1 MCMYISCS
9 KKADRGHLNT
19 RRMTFWVLSQ
29 SVTSICCSVAQSC
42 LALCDPMDW
51 STPGSP
57 VLHYIPES
65 AQTHVHWVSDIT
77 QPSSRPLLSPSPLLL
92 PSIFPGIRVFSNEL
106 ALCIRWPKYWRPH
119 WSPGKDLQG
128 YKFPLLALSEAIS
141 HRLIWISD
149 ADNVSTA
156 SGKINTNFRFKI
168 YSDSAKTCDFEK
180 VLIIIIFSDRLAKK
194 PFDLLLFSKEV
205 QYI

>member
-1 MCMYISCS
+1 
-9 KKADRGHLNT
+9 
-19 RRMTFWVLSQ
+19 MTPWTGARQVSLSFTISQ
-29 SVTSICCSVAQSC
+29 SLLKLMSTESVTPSNHHLVPCC
-42 LALCDPMDW
+42 
-51 STPGSP
+51 
-57 VLHYIPES
+57 
-65 AQTHVHWVSDIT
+65 
-77 QPSSRPLLSPSPLLL
+77 PLLL
-92 PSIFPGIRVFSNEL
+92 FPGIRVFSNEL

-128 YKFPLLALSEAIS
+128 YKLPLLALSEAIS
-141 HRLIWISD
+141 HRFIWISD